1 MITVT
6 GGSKNQRKYAESMAA
21 YCLKKFLPRH
31 RTVNVEIKIK
41 NFGKDDSYGY
51 CLQEDN
57 RNYEIEVNRTVC
69 MRDFLTTVAHEMVH
83 VKQYVRGELVGAGE
97 EDLICSVTTPS
108 TDLDG
113 DPITY
118 TYDWYVNGGSS
129 QQTYANTT
137 DLQDTY
143 LASGVSLGIW
153 TCAVTPN
160 DGDDDGVAGEADID
174 AVARETCLDHYNSGF
189 VTDGVYTLETA
200 NGTSFDVYCDMTNG
214 GWALVASMGDPRLLP
229 FLDNYLSTEQ
239 SPSLGQNWLHT
250 NYVEILGTEVRV
262 GEQIASGVNTGT
274 VFQINDCD
282 SGDAA
287 CWYSSYI
294 SQNDGDMFGAWI
306 ATGGSWNL
314 VPSGCTSDQCPTS
327 GGDRDHSQAFRLAI
341 FGGDCHSNCNTG
353 GNDTRNGFVYRDY
366 GTSSSPSRIG
376 NRAWWSDASTGGGT
390 SLGVE
395 IPNANYGQSGTE
407 YRDIWIR

>member
-1 MITVT
+1 VEVV
-6 GGSKNQRKYAESMAA
+6 GALGSTE
-21 YCLKKFLPRH
+21 
-31 RTVNVEIKIK
+31 
-41 NFGKDDSYGY
+41 
-51 CLQEDN
+51 
-57 RNYEIEVNRTVC
+57 
-69 MRDFLTTVAHEMVH
+69 
-83 VKQYVRGELVGAGE
+83 VGAGE

-174 AVARETCLDHYNSGF
+174 AVARETCLDYYNSGF
-189 VTDGVYTLETA
+189 VTDGVYTIETA
-200 NGTSFDVYCDMTNG
+200 SGTSFDVYCDMTNG

-262 GEQIASGVNTGT
+262 GEQVASGVNTGT

-314 VPSGCTSDQCPTS
+314 VPSGCTNDQCPTTN
-327 GGDRDHSQAFRLAI
+327 GERDHSQAFRLAI

-366 GTSSSPSRIG
+366 GTSTSPSRIG
-376 NRAWWSDASTGGGT
+376 NRAWWSAASTGGGT

-395 IPNANYGQSGTE
+395 IPNANYGQTGTE